1 MANNLFITY
10 DLIKTKDYAAVYDA
24 IKSLGNWAVPTESN
38 WYVNC
43 SYSAEDA
50 AKIVRA
56 VMDSDDKLIVVDA
69 TNNSA
74 YWYNLSDEISNQI
87 QTEWYK

>member
-1 MANNLFITY
+1 MMISYQELVRTF
-10 DLIKTKDYAAVYDA
+10 L
-24 IKSLGNWAVPTESN
+24 KSLGNWALTTESN

-74 YWYNLSDEISNQI
+74 YWYNLSDEVSNQI
-87 QTEWYK
+87 LTEWNK

>member
-1 MANNLFITY
+1 T
-10 DLIKTKDYAAVYDA
+10 
-24 IKSLGNWAVPTESN
+24 TESN

-74 YWYNLSDEISNQI
+74 YWYNLSDEVSNQI
-87 QTEWYK
+87 LTEWNK